1 MIKAIKNHPLT
12 TFYILAFALSWC
24 IKIPVS
30 ISVTDNILFRLLS
43 SFFPA
48 IAALVTAA
56 IIAGRQGVGDLL
68 RQASR
73 LRVSPIWYLAAL
85 VIPIV
90 LSLLALV
97 LVVPFGET
105 FPAFDVP
112 GIKFLPELFL
122 AIFFD
127 LGEELGWRGFA
138 LPRLQGRFNPVVA
151 GLIVGLLWWAWHLP
165 EVLAGPASGL
175 SLQQDISR
183 ELRDLVQ
190 DLAISILMTWI
201 YNGTGKSVFLATLF
215 HISTSLL
222 AQFLVL
228 PHTFNI
234 TPSDILFSVLLWIAA
249 AAVILLTRPAPLAYK
264 ISETSGA
271 AAPFANNPSDTVI
284 GGVNN
289 DA

>member
-1 MIKAIKNHPLT
+1 MIKAIKSHPIA
-12 TFYILAFALSWC
+12 TFYILAFALSWY

-30 ISVTDNILFRLLS
+30 ISDTDNVLFRLLS

-56 IIAGRQGVGDLL
+56 IIAGRRGVGDLL
-68 RQASR
+68 RQVSR
-73 LRVSPIWYLAAL
+73 LRVSPLWYLAAL

-97 LVVPFGET
+97 LAVPFGET
-105 FPAFDVP
+105 FPAFDFP
-112 GIKFLPELFL
+112 GIKFLPELLL

-151 GLIVGLLWWAWHLP
+151 GLIIGLLWWAWHLP
-165 EVLAGPASGL
+165 EALAGPASGL

-183 ELRDLVQ
+183 EIRDLVQ

-249 AAVILLTRPAPLAYK
+249 AAVILLTRPTPLAYK

-289 DA
+289 N